1 MNGIELT
8 VAISAGT
15 YFTNKFLNYW
25 CTPPAELSGNPGMFE
40 TFQYQG
46 DEISLWFE
54 NKLGTRA
61 WSIIS
66 DVIVDNAWIST
77 LVLGIILE
85 TSPQLPINPLTKA
98 LVLVSAGITF
108 CLIAWATRAVLALIT
123 PHAAEL
129 FVNVISPRPLR
140 SATSA
145 DLDGIDQVFNPPLD
159 PMAETNP
166 YVP

>member
-1 MNGIELT
+1 MNGLELT

-25 CTPPAELSGNPGMFE
+25 CTAPAEISSNPGIVE
-40 TFQYQG
+40 RVQYQG

-54 NKLGTRA
+54 NKLGTRT

-66 DVIVDNAWIST
+66 DVIVDNAWISM
-77 LVLGIILE
+77 LVLGIILNG
-85 TSPQLPINPLTKA
+85 PYQIPMNQLTKA
-98 LVLVSAGITF
+98 VVVVAAGITF
-108 CLIAWATRAVLALIT
+108 CLVSWATRAVLALIT
-123 PHAAEL
+123 PHASEL

-140 SATSA
+140 SATNP
-145 DLDGIDQVFNPPLD
+145 DLDGIDHVFEAPLD
-159 PMAETNP
+159 PMADTNP